1 MLVARARTALA
12 AVLLTPLA
20 VGCAALGGGG
30 ESSASC
36 AFVVDYRDS
45 QYVDVGRVEYAL
57 GSKVGSARQA
67 ICEDQGG
74 GEEDA
79 ADAVAAEDRTVYTA
93 YAIKGVDPA
102 DAIAV
107 RESPGGELSVMVDP
121 REDEPLPD
129 AADRIFGRDDG
140 AGEGDGASGD
150 GDSGDGDS
158 GDSGAS
164 TAKCAFVLEYDGESY
179 IGRAAEDLAMGAKVG
194 TARAMHCDDTPGD
207 TDATPAPEVYEA
219 YEIKGLDPA
228 DAIAVRRSADEEPVF
243 LTRLGEEL
251 PPEVEERFAER

>member
-12 AVLLTPLA
+12 AVVLTPLA

-67 ICEDQGG
+67 ICEDEGG

-107 RESPGGELSVMVDP
+107 RESPGGGLSVMVDP
-121 REDEPLPD
+121 REDEPIPD
-129 AADRIFGRDDG
+129 AADRIFGRDDA
-140 AGEGDGASGD
+140 AGEGDGAA
-150 GDSGDGDS
+150 GDGDS
-158 GDSGAS
+158 GDSGAT

-179 IGRAAEDLAMGAKVG
+179 IGRAAEDLPMGAKVG

-219 YEIKGLDPA
+219 YGIKGLDPA

-251 PPEVEERFAER
+251 PPEVEERFAEAER

>member
-12 AVLLTPLA
+12 AVVLTPLA

-45 QYVDVGRVEYAL
+45 QYVDVGRVAYEL
-57 GSKVGSARQA
+57 GSKVGTARQA
-67 ICEDQGG
+67 ICDDQGG

-79 ADAVAAEDRTVYTA
+79 GDAVAAEDRTVYTA

-121 REDEPLPD
+121 REDEPVPD
-129 AADRIFGRDDG
+129 AADRVFGRDDG

-150 GDSGDGDS
+150 GDSGD
-158 GDSGAS
+158 SGAT

-207 TDATPAPEVYEA
+207 TDATPEPEVYDA

-251 PPEVEERFAER
+251 PPEVEKRFAER

>member
-12 AVLLTPLA
+12 AVVLTPLA
-20 VGCAALGGGG
+20 VGCAVLGGGG

-57 GSKVGSARQA
+57 GSKVGTARQA
-67 ICEDQGG
+67 ICEDEGG

-129 AADRIFGRDDG
+129 AADRIFGRDD
-140 AGEGDGASGD
+140 AEGEGDGAPGE
-150 GDSGDGDS
+150 GDSGE
-158 GDSGAS
+158 SGAT

-179 IGRAAEDLAMGAKVG
+179 IGRVAEDLAMGAKVG

-207 TDATPAPEVYEA
+207 TDATPGPEVYEA

-243 LTRLGEEL
+243 LTRLGEKL
-251 PPEVEERFAER
+251 PPEVEKRFAER

>member
-12 AVLLTPLA
+12 AVVLTPLA
-20 VGCAALGGGG
+20 VGCAVLGGGG

-57 GSKVGSARQA
+57 GSKVGTARQA
-67 ICEDQGG
+67 VCEDEGG

-93 YAIKGVDPA
+93 YAVKGVDPA

-121 REDEPLPD
+121 REDEPIPD
-129 AADRIFGRDDG
+129 AADRIFGRDDA
-140 AGEGDGASGD
+140 AGEGDGAPGE
-150 GDSGDGDS
+150 GDSGDG
-158 GDSGAS
+158 GAS
-164 TAKCAFVLEYDGESY
+164 TAKCAFVLEYGGESY
-179 IGRAAEDLAMGAKVG
+179 IGRAAEDLATGAKVG

-207 TDATPAPEVYEA
+207 TDATPEPEVYEA

-243 LTRLGEEL
+243 LTRLGEKL
-251 PPEVEERFAER
+251 PPEVEKRFAER

>member
-1 MLVARARTALA
+1 MLVACARTALA
-12 AVLLTPLA
+12 AVVLTPLA

-45 QYVDVGRVEYAL
+45 QYVDVGRVEYEL
-57 GSKVGSARQA
+57 GATVGTARQA

-79 ADAVAAEDRTVYTA
+79 ADAPAEEDRTVYMA
-93 YAIKGVDPA
+93 YAIKGIDPA

-107 RESPGGELSVMVDP
+107 RESPDGELSVMVDP
-121 REDEPLPD
+121 REDEPIPD
-129 AADRIFGRDDG
+129 AADRIFGRNDEDG
-140 AGEGDGASGD
+140 DTDGD
-150 GDSGDGDS
+150 GDSGDGGP

-164 TAKCAFVLEYDGESY
+164 TAKCALLLEYEGESY
-179 IGRAAEDLAMGAKVG
+179 VGRGAEDFELGAKVG
-194 TARAMHCDDTPGD
+194 TARTTHCADTPGSAD
-207 TDATPAPEVYEA
+207 PTPEPEVYEA

-228 DAIAVRRSADEEPVF
+228 DVIAVRRSADEEPVF
-243 LTRLGEEL
+243 MTRLGEDL
-251 PPEVEERFAER
+251 PPEVEERLAER